1 MSSPAIPPSREGATS
16 VAEPV
21 REGVFMR
28 WHRRL
33 WSILL
38 ILLALQLGL
47 FLLMFPWR
55 PEWEMNWVALH
66 SRSWSDLWMN
76 YYFRGGVSGLGAL
89 NIFVA
94 GAEFSRQIRAL
105 ITEKK

>member
-1 MSSPAIPPSREGATS
+1 MSANAVPPAQDGSTS
-16 VAEPV
+16 VAELPP
-21 REGVFMR
+21 EGRFMR

-55 PEWEMNWVALH
+55 PEWEMNWVAMH
-66 SRSWSDLWMN
+66 SRKWSDLWMS
-76 YYFRGGVSGLGAL
+76 YYLRGAVSGLGAL

-94 GAEFSRQIRAL
+94 GTEFSRQIKAMIKDR
-105 ITEKK
+105 